1 MTFPLFELENPEK
14 PHVTTITVV
23 VQKTQQ
29 PAPAGVTF
37 AATAVVV
44 TDNSGAVL
52 TAQTLNG
59 SESPP
64 WTATFTGASGTQ
76 EASATITDLD
86 TAGNTI
92 GTPLNITETGTGGQ
106 TVNFPA
112 STSATISVS

>member
-1 MTFPLFELENPEK
+1 MTFPILELDSPEK
-14 PHVTTITVV
+14 THVTTITVT

-52 TAQTLNG
+52 AAQTLNG
-59 SESPP
+59 SESPS
-64 WTATFTGASGTQ
+64 WTARFTGARGTQ

-106 TVNFPA
+106 PQLFP
-112 STSATISVS
+112 